1 MADVSVVAREGWEE
15 WVAEVE
21 QAASF
26 WLSCLDEAGSE
37 LSILLTGDDEIHQLN
52 QIYRQRDRPT
62 DVLSFS
68 QREGEVPGP
77 EDVLGDVVIS
87 IETAERQATE
97 RGQSL
102 RAEVLELL
110 AHGLLHL
117 LGFDHELSDAEHERH
132 LGKQAELLAAL
143 DQR

>member
-1 MADVSVVAREGWEE
+1 MADVSVIAREGWGE
-15 WVAEVE
+15 WVADVE
-21 QAASF
+21 KAASF
-26 WLSCLDEAGSE
+26 WLSCLDQDRSE

-52 QIYRQRDRPT
+52 KIYRQRDRPT

-68 QREGEVPGP
+68 QREGEFPGP
-77 EDVLGDVVIS
+77 EAVLGDVVIS
-87 IETAERQATE
+87 IETADRQAAE
-97 RGQSL
+97 RGHTL
-102 RAEVLELL
+102 RAEILELL

-143 DQR
+143 DRQ

>member
-1 MADVSVVAREGWEE
+1 MSIKIFC
-15 WVAEVE
+15 
-21 QAASF
+21 S
-26 WLSCLDEAGSE
+26 
-37 LSILLTGDDEIHQLN
+37 SILFYIKHIFEIFFYTPGSQIIHIFTYCYYFIHQLN

-68 QREGEVPGP
+68 QREGEFPGP
-77 EDVLGDVVIS
+77 EAVLGDVVIS

-97 RGQSL
+97 RGHSL
-102 RAEVLELL
+102 RAEILELL

-143 DQR
+143 AHR

>member
-26 WLSCLDEAGSE
+26 WLACLEQDGSE

-52 QIYRQRDRPT
+52 QIYRERDRPT

-68 QREGEVPGP
+68 QREGEFPGP
-77 EDVLGDVVIS
+77 EAVLGDVVIS
-87 IETAERQATE
+87 IETAGRQAAE
-97 RGQSL
+97 RGHSL
-102 RAEVLELL
+102 RAEILELL

-143 DQR
+143 DHR